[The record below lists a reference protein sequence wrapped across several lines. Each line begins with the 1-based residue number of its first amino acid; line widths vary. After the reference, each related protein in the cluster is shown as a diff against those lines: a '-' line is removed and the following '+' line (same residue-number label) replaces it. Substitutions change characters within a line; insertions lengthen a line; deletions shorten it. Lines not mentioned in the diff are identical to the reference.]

1 MNIVQSIENVTDWL
15 NEAVCPHITLKLP
28 DDNQNGKEY
37 KAKAVN
43 PTAFAMYQ
51 PGKDK
56 LPPGV
61 IAPFPS
67 VVVQLL
73 EGSDNITAK
82 NGRMK
87 LQLSFTAWNPGNH
100 AGELTRVIGSTV
112 ATGDED
118 ISVQFDGVASDKSFT
133 RDAEGWK
140 DVWNFVDLAL
150 RKIENAEYMNGLRVV
165 KELGITYGQ
174 FQQEGQ
180 ISDLYPYWGAWAI
193 FTIERGLTRTGASYS
208 EFL

>member
-1 MNIVQSIENVTDWL
+1 MTIAQCIEKVTDWL
-15 NEAVCPHITLKLP
+15 NESVCPKIKLKLP

-37 KAKAVN
+37 KVKAVN
-43 PTAFAMYQ
+43 PTAFSMYQ

-73 EGSDNITAK
+73 EGSDNMTES

-100 AGELTRVIGSTV
+100 AGELTRATKTTTASGSDDLV
-112 ATGDED
+112 
-118 ISVQFDGVASDKSFT
+118 VQFGSVDSEQTFT

-140 DVWNFVDLAL
+140 DVWNFVDRAL
-150 RKIENAEYMNGLRVV
+150 REIENAEYMNGLRVV
-165 KELGITYGQ
+165 KELPITYGQ

-193 FTIERGLTRTGASYS
+193 FTIERGLARTGAAYS
-208 EFL
+208 NFL

>member
-1 MNIVQSIENVTDWL
+1 MTIAQCIENVTDWL
-15 NEAVCPHITLKLP
+15 NESVCPKIKLKLP

-37 KAKAVN
+37 KVKAVN

-73 EGSDNITAK
+73 EGSDNMTAN

-100 AGELTRVIGSTV
+100 AGELTRATKTTTASGSEDLDVQIG
-112 ATGDED
+112 
-118 ISVQFDGVASDKSFT
+118 GVASEQTFT

-140 DVWNFVDLAL
+140 DVWNFVDRAL
-150 RKIENAEYMNGLRVV
+150 REIENAEYLNGLRVV
-165 KELGITYGQ
+165 KELPITYGQ

-193 FTIERGLTRTGASYS
+193 FTIERGLARTGASYS

>member
-1 MNIVQSIENVTDWL
+1 MTIAQCIEKVTDWL
-15 NEAVCPHITLKLP
+15 NESVCPKIKLKLP

-37 KAKAVN
+37 EVKAVN

-73 EGSDNITAK
+73 EGSDNMTSS

-100 AGELTRVIGSTV
+100 AGELKRATQTTTASGSEDLDVKIG
-112 ATGDED
+112 
-118 ISVQFDGVASDKSFT
+118 GVASEQSFT

-140 DVWNFVDLAL
+140 DVWNFVDRAL
-150 RKIENAEYMNGLRVV
+150 REIENAEYLNGLRVV
-165 KELGITYGQ
+165 KELPITYGQ

-193 FTIERGLTRTGASYS
+193 ITIERGLARTGASCS
-208 EFL
+208 QFL

>member
-1 MNIVQSIENVTDWL
+1 MTIVQCMEKVTDWL
-15 NEAVCPHITLKLP
+15 NASVCPKIRLKLP
-28 DDNQNGKEY
+28 DDSQNGKVYEV
-37 KAKAVN
+37 KAVS

-61 IAPFPS
+61 MAPFPS

-73 EGSDNITAK
+73 EGSDDMPASR
-82 NGRMK
+82 GRIK

-100 AGELTRVIGSTV
+100 TGELTRAIQTTTASG
-112 ATGDED
+112 AED
-118 ISVQFDGVASDKSFT
+118 LGVQFGGMDSEPSFM

-140 DVWNFVDLAL
+140 DVWSFVDRTL
-150 RKIENAEYMNGLRVV
+150 REIENTEYLNGLRVV
-165 KELGITYGQ
+165 KELPITYGQ

-193 FTIERGLTRTGASYS
+193 FTIERGIARTGATCS

>member
-1 MNIVQSIENVTDWL
+1 MTIVQGIERVTDWL
-15 NEAVCPHITLKLP
+15 NESVCPKIKLKLP
-28 DDNQNGKEY
+28 DDKNNGEGYEEKF
-37 KAKAVN
+37 VN

-73 EGSDNITAK
+73 EGSDDMIAG

-100 AGELTRVIGSTV
+100 IGDLTRATETTTAQGSEDPGVQIG
-112 ATGDED
+112 GN
-118 ISVQFDGVASDKSFT
+118 ASEQSFA
-133 RDAEGWK
+133 RNAEGWK
-140 DVWNFVDLAL
+140 DVWMFVDRSL
-150 RKIENAEYMNGLRVV
+150 REIENAEYLNGLRVV
-165 KELGITYGQ
+165 KELTITYGQ

-180 ISDLYPYWGAWAI
+180 ISDLYPYWGAWVI
-193 FTIERGLTRTGASYS
+193 FTIERGLARTGAAYS

>member
-1 MNIVQSIENVTDWL
+1 MTIPQCIDRVTDWI
-15 NEAVCPHITLKLP
+15 NESICPNIKLKLP
-28 DDNQNGKEY
+28 DDVQNGKEY
-37 KAKAVN
+37 EVKAVN

-73 EGSDNITAK
+73 EGSDDMAAH

-100 AGELTRVIGSTV
+100 AGELTR
-112 ATGDED
+112 ATKATTATESED
-118 ISVQFDGVASDKSFT
+118 LDVHLGGIASEQSFT
-133 RDAEGWK
+133 RNAEGWR
-140 DVWNFVDLAL
+140 DVWNFVDRAL
-150 RKIENAEYMNGLRVV
+150 REIENAEYLNGLRVV
-165 KELGITYGQ
+165 KELPITYGQ
-174 FQQEGQ
+174 FNQEGQ
-180 ISDLYPYWGAWAI
+180 ISDLYPYWGAWVI

>member
-1 MNIVQSIENVTDWL
+1 MTIAQCIEKVTDWL
-15 NEAVCPHITLKLP
+15 NESVCPKIKLKLP

-37 KAKAVN
+37 KVKAVT

-73 EGSDNITAK
+73 EGSDDMTAS

-100 AGELTRVIGSTV
+100 AGELTRVSNT
-112 ATGDED
+112 TTKTDPE
-118 ISVQFDGVASDKSFT
+118 QSFT
-133 RDAEGWK
+133 RNAEGWK
-140 DVWNFVDLAL
+140 DVWNFVDRAL
-150 RKIENAEYMNGLRVV
+150 REIENAEYLNELRVV
-165 KELGITYGQ
+165 KELPITYGQ

-193 FTIERGLTRTGASYS
+193 FTIERGIARTGGTYS
-208 EFL
+208 KYL

>member
-1 MNIVQSIENVTDWL
+1 MTIPQCIENVTDWL
-15 NEAVCPHITLKLP
+15 NESVCPLIKLKLP
-28 DDNQNGKEY
+28 DDSQNGSQY
-37 KAKAVN
+37 KVENVN

-73 EGSDNITAK
+73 EGSDNMTES

-87 LQLSFTAWNPGNH
+87 LQLSFTAWNPGKH
-100 AGELTRVIGSTV
+100 AGELTQDPGSS
-112 ATGDED
+112 EP
-118 ISVQFDGVASDKSFT
+118 SFK

-140 DVWNFVDLAL
+140 DVWSFVDRAL
-150 RKIENAEYMNGLRVV
+150 REIENAEYLNGLRVV
-165 KELGITYGQ
+165 KELPITYGQ

-180 ISDLYPYWGAWAI
+180 ISDLYPYWGAWVI
-193 FTIERGLTRTGASYS
+193 FTIERGLARTGAAYS